1 MNWKYSR
8 RGVENQTNSSMDVFF
23 LRPLMRTNC
32 TITLTFGTCYYFTTN
47 FTSNEFQSLLHWRH
61 YGLLK
66 NAFQNDN
73 STFWIQTQIKLL
85 MFLFLFLTTC
95 TLRVT
100 LLKRLTLPHPQPSP
114 RSMFK
119 TGSLISI
126 FKMMTC
132 IKLQTKGSK
141 SKVVRSLLNI
151 HCTFWKNW
159 LIFLSPW

>member
-8 RGVENQTNSSMDVFF
+8 RGVENQSNSSMDVFF
-23 LRPLMRTNC
+23 NFTTTNENQLYDCSYLRDL
-32 TITLTFGTCYYFTTN
+32 LLFYFTTN
-47 FTSNEFQSLLHWRH
+47 FTTNEFQSLLHWRH

-85 MFLFLFLTTC
+85 MFLFLFLTTY

-100 LLKRLTLPHPQPSP
+100 LLKRLTLPHPHPSP

-141 SKVVRSLLNI
+141 SKEVR
-151 HCTFWKNW
+151 
-159 LIFLSPW
+159 